1 MQYLITHLALRT
13 KAKLK
18 YVNKILLKEC
28 GPLLIFQTS
37 KDDDTI
43 KGREH
48 LLNHNQN
55 ICFWPVDY
63 NTDPNDPNI
72 TVLRQVLIKAIVKD
86 PLDYLNDHIPL
97 SRIKLIDD
105 LVDLSEEV
113 PVMQLYSDDNND
125 PSIVGLMRKYNTLV

>member
-1 MQYLITHLALRT
+1 M
-13 KAKLK
+13 
-18 YVNKILLKEC
+18 
-28 GPLLIFQTS
+28 
-37 KDDDTI
+37 
-43 KGREH
+43 
-48 LLNHNQN
+48 NHHQN

-97 SRIKLIDD
+97 SRIKLIDV

-125 PSIVGLMRKYNTLV
+125 PSIVGLMRKYNALV